1 VQVGD
6 LVARMY
12 GEGQRPTAI
21 LIDLQELRPYS
32 HAGGRIHMRAKVLW
46 SNGDIGRISAK
57 YLEVISRK
65 NEKTS

>member
-1 VQVGD
+1 MKVGD
-6 LVARMY
+6 LVARTY

-21 LIDLQELRPYS
+21 IIDLKKHE
-32 HAGGRIHMRAKVLW
+32 HAPMTAKVLW
-46 SNGDIGRISAK
+46 YNGDIGRISAK